1 MNGLLLVIGVC
12 FFGAAVALVLRGS
25 MLSRIRAT
33 DRLAEID
40 AYGFPRQQA
49 EERTEGFGA
58 ALDRVAERLAGAV
71 SPRLAGIEEV
81 DLRQMMMA
89 AGIYETTPRTFL
101 GYRVLSALGVTAL
114 WAYGSSAAGIQP
126 SLALLGLL
134 LAALSGWVLPL
145 TILRTRA
152 ERRLEEIDG
161 ELPELIDTLVVTVEA
176 GLGFSG
182 ALQMAGRE
190 ARGALADEIQLMVS
204 EQSMGLSTSGSLEN
218 LGRRIDTPAMRS
230 FVRSVLQGERLGVS
244 TGEIMRG
251 LAIEMRARRRAAAE
265 ERAQKAPVKILFPL
279 VLFLL
284 PAIFIVL
291 LYPAVRGFSLAF
303 GGG

>member
-12 FFGAAVALVLRGS
+12 LFGAAVALLLRGG
-25 MLSRIRAT
+25 MLSRIRAA
-33 DRLAEID
+33 DRLSEID
-40 AYGFPRQQA
+40 AYGFPRPPA
-49 EERTEGFGA
+49 EENSGGLSA

-71 SPRLAGIEEV
+71 SPRLAGIEEL

-126 SLALLGLL
+126 SLALLGIV
-134 LAALSGWVLPL
+134 LAAFTGWVLPL

-152 ERRLEEIDG
+152 EGRLDEIDS

-176 GLGFSG
+176 GLGFTG

-190 ARGALADEIQLMVS
+190 ARGPLADEIQLMLS

-251 LAIEMRARRRAAAE
+251 LAIEMRARRRASAE

>member
-25 MLSRIRAT
+25 MLSRIRAA

-49 EERTEGFGA
+49 EERTDGFAA

-101 GYRVLSALGVTAL
+101 GYRVLSALGTTAL
-114 WAYGSSAAGIQP
+114 WAYGSSAADIQP
-126 SLALLGLL
+126 SLALLGLV